1 MRCTTTTL
9 TQVPVHRLDR
19 PAKHRAALT
28 PHLSI
33 PGSCARAVVNWWL
46 IHRCGL
52 KPNAGHG
59 VIGLVA
65 ETRCTYHASV
75 AYPSCLQLGLA
86 VVHLGRS
93 SVRYQIGVFTRP
105 DADRPAAA
113 AAPPETD
120 GRAAAVGHFVHVY
133 VDAVTRRPQPLPD
146 ALRAGLA
153 PLVVHPPA
161 AGSSPS
167 HARL

>member
-1 MRCTTTTL
+1 VYYHYFDTGAGL
-9 TQVPVHRLDR
+9 SPGPPGKNLV
-19 PAKHRAALT
+19 ALT
-28 PHLSI
+28 LHLVFSI
-33 PGSCARAVVNWWL
+33 AVACTVVNWWL

-93 SVRYQIGVFTRP
+93 SVRYQIGIFTRP
-105 DADRPAAA
+105 DTDRPAPAAA
-113 AAPPETD
+113 APETD
-120 GRAAAVGHFVHVY
+120 DRAAAVGHFVHVY

-146 ALRAGLA
+146 ALRTGLA
-153 PLVVHPPA
+153 PLMNPHDLA
-161 AGSSPS
+161 DSSSSNP
-167 HARL
+167 RL